1 MAAFGR
7 RARRRSLD
15 IWPGFVDAL
24 STLLM
29 VIIFVLLVFMVAQFY
44 MGQALSGRNEALDR
58 LTRQVNEL
66 GDLLAL
72 ERRSNADLRSSVAQ
86 LSSDLQAS
94 LSERERLSSQAA
106 RADELAGQLSQLTAS
121 AQSAGGQVDKL
132 SKELEDAYK
141 TISADREKIQ
151 LQLRDLALLRQ
162 DVAALKALRTE
173 LESRVAELNGR
184 LGDSQKQTTDQQKMS
199 DAARAQAAL
208 LNQQL
213 QALRDELTKLANA
226 LESSEKLSS
235 EQKAQIANLGQ
246 RLNQA
251 LASKVE
257 ELQRYRS
264 EFFGKLRQVLG
275 GRPGIRV
282 EGDRFVFQSE
292 LLFPSGSADLAPEG
306 QIQLA
311 QLATTLR
318 RLMQEI
324 PPDVNWVLR
333 VDGHTDKIPIYNIR
347 YPSNWELS
355 TARATSV
362 VKFLMM
368 QGIPPERLAAAG
380 FGEFNPIDQRDA
392 PDALAKNRRIEIRM
406 DQR

>member
-1 MAAFGR
+1 MAAIGR
-7 RARRRSLD
+7 RSRRRSVD

-29 VIIFVLLVFMVAQFY
+29 VIIFVLMVFMLGQFY

-58 LTRQVNEL
+58 LNRQVNEL
-66 GDLLAL
+66 ADLLAL
-72 ERRSNADLRSSVAQ
+72 ERRANADLRSSVAQ
-86 LSSDLQAS
+86 LSAELQSS
-94 LSERERLSSQAA
+94 LAERERLGIAAANAEDLAA
-106 RADELAGQLSQLTAS
+106 RLAEMTSS
-121 AQSAGGQVDKL
+121 AQTAGGQAEKVA
-132 SKELEDAYK
+132 KELEDAYK

-151 LQLRDLALLRQ
+151 LQLRELQLLRQ
-162 DVAALKALRTE
+162 EVAALKALRTD
-173 LESRVAELNGR
+173 LETRVNDLGGR
-184 LGDSQKQTTDQQKMS
+184 LGDHQKQLSEERRLS
-199 DAARAQAAL
+199 DSARAHAAL

-213 QALRDELTKLANA
+213 EALRNELNRLAAA
-226 LESSEKLSS
+226 LDASEKLT
-235 EQKAQIANLGQ
+235 EDQKAQIANLGQ

-251 LASKVE
+251 LATKVE

-292 LLFPSGSADLAPEG
+292 LLFPSGSADLGPEG

-311 QLATTLR
+311 QLASTLR

-324 PPDVNWVLR
+324 PAEVNWVLR
-333 VDGHTDKIPIYNIR
+333 VDGHTDKVPIYNLR
-347 YPSNWELS
+347 FPSNWELS

-362 VKFLMM
+362 VKFLMA

-380 FGEFNPIDQRDA
+380 FGEFHPLDA
-392 PDALAKNRRIEIRM
+392 RETPEALAKNRRIEIRM

>member
-1 MAAFGR
+1 MAALSR
-7 RARRRSLD
+7 RHRRGHVD

-29 VIIFVLLVFMVAQFY
+29 VVIFVLMVFMLAQFY

-58 LTRQVNEL
+58 LNRQVNEL
-66 GDLLAL
+66 ADLLAL
-72 ERRSNADLRSSVAQ
+72 ERNANADLRSSVAQ
-86 LSSDLQAS
+86 LSAELQGS
-94 LSERERLSSQAA
+94 LAERERLAGQAANIEDLTARLAQMSANAQSSGSQA
-106 RADELAGQLSQLTAS
+106 EKLA
-121 AQSAGGQVDKL
+121 
-132 SKELEDAYK
+132 KELEDAYK
-141 TISADREKIQ
+141 SISTDRERLQ
-151 LQLRDLALLRQ
+151 VQLRDLALLRQ
-162 DVAALKALRTE
+162 EVAALKALRSE
-173 LESRVAELNGR
+173 LEHKVADLGGR
-184 LGDSQKQTTDQQKMS
+184 LGETQKELSENSRMS
-199 DAARAQAAL
+199 DAARAHAAL

-213 QALRDELTKLANA
+213 EALRNELSRLATA
-226 LESSEKLSS
+226 LEASEKLSD

-257 ELQRYRS
+257 ELSRYRS

-292 LLFPSGSADLAPEG
+292 LLFPSGSADLGPEG
-306 QIQLA
+306 QMQLA
-311 QLATTLR
+311 QLAATLR

-324 PPDVNWVLR
+324 PPEVNWVLR
-333 VDGHTDKIPIYNIR
+333 IDGHTDRVPIYSVR
-347 YPSNWELS
+347 FPSNWELS

-362 VKFLMM
+362 VKFLMA

-380 FGEFNPIDQRDA
+380 FGEFNPLDQGDTPEA
-392 PDALAKNRRIEIRM
+392 KAKNRRIEIRL